1 MDSNT
6 FLIILYVCIFV
17 IIIGHVWLKGIMGEP
32 IIRHSYL
39 MKNDKQI
46 NQQKIDQQKN
56 HQQQQ
61 QQQKKQKMLEYVAD
75 HLEDLNRN
83 KYVFNPK
90 GSNYYNKDHDS
101 DLHNEQT
108 NLSKY
113 FEIEQSVPDTKKLL
127 QQLQCKDEHKDCM
140 NEVRS
145 ALTDNQTGNPLFFD
159 QGSDGTLTYQ
169 PDIWKYENERVMN
182 GGSLDGIKPM
192 DNARSDFA
200 VYPAP
205 LGGKSSE
212 SNFIQSYPYTVTSGM
227 F

>member
-32 IIRHSYL
+32 IARH
-39 MKNDKQI
+39 KITRDKITKDKITQDKI
-46 NQQKIDQQKN
+46 TQDKITKDKITKQKI
-56 HQQQQ
+56 
-61 QQQKKQKMLEYVAD
+61 LEYVGE

-145 ALTDNQTGNPLFFD
+145 SLTDNQTGNPLFFD

-182 GGSLDGIKPM
+182 GGSLDGIRPM